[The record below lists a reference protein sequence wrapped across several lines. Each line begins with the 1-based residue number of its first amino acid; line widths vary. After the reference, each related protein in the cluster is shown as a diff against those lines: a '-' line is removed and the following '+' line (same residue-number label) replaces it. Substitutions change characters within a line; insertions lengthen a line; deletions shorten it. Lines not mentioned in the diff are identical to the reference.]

1 MRWLLGFSATVDPL
15 AEKYYSTSPYA
26 YCGGNP
32 VNRTD
37 PDGRWIKGTDGNAV
51 TYNIKSGWSPNAT
64 TDAKRIGNSM
74 MYTHKGQSQLNKMFD
89 AKHPITLEMSDKTI
103 TGLDKKGNKT
113 YQLGNT
119 NNAYDDNCKVSS
131 SVVTVYEG
139 SINEYIKDNKNSK
152 DPEAQSYET
161 NAKDNDQRIGA
172 VAGHES
178 VHATDA
184 DNQHLKYENDKDNDN
199 NDVES
204 APVQTEDL
212 ILDQTGFVNSGSAEM
227 VPLPNP
233 LSSSSNAPQPEPL
246 KINP

>member
-119 NNAYDDNCKVSS
+119 NNTYDDNCKVSS